1 MTAKYNLKTL
11 KISFYLLVFL
21 VISNFFASC
30 QFENYFSHSKEVFHF
45 DESLQT
51 DKSMYEILEKI
62 LYIDEKNQIHEI
74 TKNQFSEISLT
85 QKDFSITLKQ
95 NDITPILVFFE
106 NEIYP
111 VGTIYPY
118 SKKISKTEGFSA
130 KILFRF
136 LNETKSTNPKL
147 LKDYISRF
155 NWAKFS
161 EKIATYENPWIL
173 NQNLILEKL
182 SDKTF
187 SAKDIQVL
195 KYE

>member
-1 MTAKYNLKTL
+1 MTAKYNLKIL

-95 NDITPILVFFE
+95 NDITPILAFFE

>member
-1 MTAKYNLKTL
+1 MIAKYNLKIL

-30 QFENYFSHSKEVFHF
+30 QFENYFSHRKEVFHF

-62 LYIDEKNQIHEI
+62 LYIDEKKQIHEI

-118 SKKISKTEGFSA
+118 SKKISKTKGFSA

-173 NQNLILEKL
+173 NQDLILQKL